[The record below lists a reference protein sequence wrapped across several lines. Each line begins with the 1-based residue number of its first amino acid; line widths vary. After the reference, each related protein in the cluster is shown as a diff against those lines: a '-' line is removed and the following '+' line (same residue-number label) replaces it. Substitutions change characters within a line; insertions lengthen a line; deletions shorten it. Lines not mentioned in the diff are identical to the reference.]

1 MNSKQQPTHLELREQ
16 ADKQFMEENKTE
28 YCEECEED
36 QPVDTFKESNKWC
49 SNVCESCWEKEQP
62 TPQQSEFIKI
72 VFNGEHYL
80 TDKYGKIYDLQEN
93 LTTLKTPTPH
103 KTKLE
108 EFYIERKE
116 YDEREKARK
125 IEIIQE
131 RFNMRSNGATEKEI
145 HKWGQKHRRNT
156 NDRMNRFFEKWE
168 DQIHEDIKLNGKKF

>member
-1 MNSKQQPTHLELREQ
+1 MYSKQQPTHLELREQ

-36 QPVDTFKESNKWC
+36 QPADTFKESNKWC
-49 SNVCESCWEKEQP
+49 SNVCESCWLKEQP
-62 TPQQSEFIKI
+62 TF
-72 VFNGEHYL
+72 
-80 TDKYGKIYDLQEN
+80 
-93 LTTLKTPTPH
+93 TPTSH
-103 KTKLE
+103 KTKME

-131 RFNMRSNGATEKEI
+131 RFNMRSSGATEKEI